1 MTDLA
6 AQTQLEKYQKAAAS
20 LDKFLEQ
27 ATDDQKFDLAK
38 KMAEEKLLLVTLD
51 EAEREKILEKLIE
64 KNVITD
70 ERGDKIEQE
79 NVE

>member
-27 ATDDQKFDLAK
+27 ATDDQK
-38 KMAEEKLLLVTLD
+38 
-51 EAEREKILEKLIE
+51 I
-64 KNVITD
+64 
-70 ERGDKIEQE
+70 
-79 NVE
+79 

>member
-38 KMAEEKLLLVTLD
+38 KMAEENYCLSHWMNQS
-51 EAEREKILEKLIE
+51 EKKF
-64 KNVITD
+64 
-70 ERGDKIEQE
+70 
-79 NVE
+79 

>member
-38 KMAEEKLLLVTLD
+38 KNGW
-51 EAEREKILEKLIE
+51 RKIIACHIGWIRARK
-64 KNVITD
+64 KF
-70 ERGDKIEQE
+70 
-79 NVE
+79 

>member
-38 KMAEEKLLLVTLD
+38 KWLKKNYCLSHWMNQS
-51 EAEREKILEKLIE
+51 E
-64 KNVITD
+64 KNFRKVD
-70 ERGDKIEQE
+70 RKKCYHS
-79 NVE
+79 

>member
-38 KMAEEKLLLVTLD
+38 K
-51 EAEREKILEKLIE
+51 
-64 KNVITD
+64 N
-70 ERGDKIEQE
+70 G
-79 NVE
+79 

>member
-38 KMAEEKLLLVTLD
+38 KMAEEGSAQNSAHIV
-51 EAEREKILEKLIE
+51 R
-64 KNVITD
+64 
-70 ERGDKIEQE
+70 
-79 NVE
+79 